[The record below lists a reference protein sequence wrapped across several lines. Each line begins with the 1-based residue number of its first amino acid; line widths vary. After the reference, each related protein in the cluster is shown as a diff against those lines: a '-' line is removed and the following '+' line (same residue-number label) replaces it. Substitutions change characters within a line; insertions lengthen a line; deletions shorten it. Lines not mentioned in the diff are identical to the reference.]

1 MTFEIG
7 DFSFIQNNMFKHV
20 IQNAYTYVNNN
31 NLWEFFKTYTPEH
44 DKGYMFS
51 KHPTLD
57 QISTALDKDGHSAAS
72 FALTMRNMQL
82 IANNDWNTYVNLY
95 LNN

>member
-1 MTFEIG
+1 MSYSVG
-7 DFSFIQNNMFKHV
+7 DFSFISDNMFKQS
-20 IQNAYTYVNNN
+20 IQNAYNYVNSNQ
-31 NLWEFFKTYTPEH
+31 LWDFFKTFEPDH

-51 KHPTLD
+51 NHPTLV
-57 QISTALDKDGHSAAS
+57 QISKALDSDGHSGAS

-82 IANNDWNTYVNLY
+82 IANNDWDTYVHIY